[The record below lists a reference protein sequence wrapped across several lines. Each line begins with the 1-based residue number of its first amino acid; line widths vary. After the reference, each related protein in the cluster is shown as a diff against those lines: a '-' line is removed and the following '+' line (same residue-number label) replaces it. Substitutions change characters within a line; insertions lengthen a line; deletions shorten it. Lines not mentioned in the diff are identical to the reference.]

1 MLITAWGNAGL
12 IFTVGPPSSCG
23 VSFVIACRTVSLWR
37 WLCAI
42 SNSGLQVCYFQQC
55 QCLSFTGLPPS
66 VAFVMCV
73 LLLLFAGG
81 VEVSSPFQNRQLPIF
96 CHPPFWFLP
105 GTGPDQTTQGDQEGS
120 VCVRAGV
127 AVCVIA
133 WRMPPKMK
141 CTSSLLSNC
150 CICCQAVGSKK
161 ICYKWSMIVIFFIV
175 NTSS

>member
-42 SNSGLQVCYFQQC
+42 SNSGLQVCHFQQC

-105 GTGPDQTTQGDQEGS
+105 GTGPDQTTQGDQESS
-120 VCVRAGV
+120 VCVCVRVWPCVWLLGGCHPKWNVPAACWAIVVFVAKLLGV
-127 AVCVIA
+127 RRSVTNGA
-133 WRMPPKMK
+133 WL
-141 CTSSLLSNC
+141 SFFSL
-150 CICCQAVGSKK
+150 
-161 ICYKWSMIVIFFIV
+161 
-175 NTSS
+175 